1 MPTILSDVV
10 FRDELRDYMQVNTAE
25 KTAFFQSGILVNNSD
40 MSSLLAS
47 PSNTFTIPWWV
58 DLDASIE
65 SNYSNDVYTDIA
77 VPLSVTSSS
86 MQARAAYLNEGWN
99 AMNLVKNITNQDPLE
114 FVASRLTS
122 YWQRVAQR
130 RAIATVVGLY
140 NDNVAGTGDMVVDA
154 GGPIT
159 AAAIIRAR
167 ATMGDYTPQIVTPNG
182 TKALSV
188 IAMHSAV
195 YTELQILNLID
206 FTPIADQVPE
216 FGRYQQ
222 MIVVLD
228 DGLPVI
234 GTGADAKYLSVIFGP
249 GAIGYAEEQ
258 DEDDME
264 YDREP
269 ARGNGGGAETLWTRR
284 NFVLHPLGYSF
295 NSTTI
300 TGTPGTSRPV
310 SANWAGPVV
319 QRTGIAV
326 IQIFVPA
333 GSGSLLITQT
343 ADKLRELFEFETDG
357 RLDYF
362 AVSAVDA
369 GEADGWAQMNIQ
381 IPYRAV

>member
-1 MPTILSDVV
+1 MSTILSDVV
-10 FRDELRDYMQVNTAE
+10 FRDELRDYMRVNTAE
-25 KTAFFQSGILVNNSD
+25 KTAFFQSGILTNNRD
-40 MSSLLAS
+40 MSTLLAS

-65 SNYSNDVYTDIA
+65 SNYSNDVYTDVA
-77 VPLSVTSSS
+77 VPLSVTSAS

-99 AMNLVKNITNQDPLE
+99 AMSLVKNITNQDPLE

-130 RAIATVVGLY
+130 RAIATVVGVY
-140 NDNVAGTGDMVVDA
+140 NDNVAGNGGDMVVDA

-167 ATMGDYTPQIVTPNG
+167 ATMGDYSPQIITPSG
-182 TKALSV
+182 TSALSV

-195 YTELQILNLID
+195 YTELSILNQID

-216 FGRYQQ
+216 FGRYQN
-222 MIVVLD
+222 MVVVLD
-228 DGLPVI
+228 DGLPVV
-234 GTGADAKYLSVIFGP
+234 GTGADAKYLSIIFGP

-310 SANWAGPVV
+310 SANWSDLALATNWD
-319 QRTGIAV
+319 RK
-326 IQIFVPA
+326 F
-333 GSGSLLITQT
+333 SR
-343 ADKLRELFEFETDG
+343 K
-357 RLDYF
+357 
-362 AVSAVDA
+362 
-369 GEADGWAQMNIQ
+369 Q
-381 IPYRAV
+381 IPLAFVTSNVAA

>member
-10 FRDELRDYMQVNTAE
+10 FRDELRDYMRVNTVE
-25 KTAFFQSGILVNNSD
+25 KTAFFQSGILTTNSD

-77 VPLSVTSSS
+77 VPLAVTSAE
-86 MQARAAYLNEGWN
+86 MQARAAYLNEGWA
-99 AMNLVKNITNQDPLE
+99 AMSLVKNITNQDPLE
-114 FVASRLTS
+114 FVASRLTN

-130 RAIATVVGLY
+130 RTIATVVGIY
-140 NDNVAGTGDMVVDA
+140 NDNVAVNGGDMVVDA

-159 AAAIIRAR
+159 AAAVIRAR

-182 TKALSV
+182 NKALSV

-195 YTELQILNLID
+195 YAEMSILNLID

-216 FGRYQQ
+216 FGRYQN
-222 MIVVLD
+222 MLVVLD

-234 GTGADAKYLSVIFGP
+234 GTAPDQKYLSIIFGP

-284 NFVLHPLGYSF
+284 NFVVHPLGYSF
-295 NSTTI
+295 LSATI
-300 TGTPGTSRPV
+300 TGTPGTTRPV
-310 SANWAGPVV
+310 SANWSDLALATNW
-319 QRTGIAV
+319 QRKWARK
-326 IQIFVPA
+326 QVPLA
-333 GSGSLLITQT
+333 FITSTLGS
-343 ADKLRELFEFETDG
+343 
-357 RLDYF
+357 
-362 AVSAVDA
+362 
-369 GEADGWAQMNIQ
+369 
-381 IPYRAV
+381 

>member
-40 MSSLLAS
+40 MSTLLSS

-77 VPLSVTSSS
+77 VPLSVTSAS

-114 FVASRLTS
+114 FVASRLTN

-130 RAIATVVGLY
+130 RTIATVVGIY
-140 NDNVAGTGDMVVDA
+140 NDNVADNAGDMVVDA
-154 GGPIT
+154 GGPIN
-159 AAAIIRAR
+159 AATIIRAK
-167 ATMGDYTPQIVTPNG
+167 ATMGDYTPQIITPSG
-182 TKALSV
+182 TKALSS
-188 IAMHSAV
+188 IAMHTAV

-206 FTPIADQVPE
+206 FTPIADQIPE
-216 FGRYQQ
+216 FGRYQN

-228 DGLPVI
+228 DSMPVI
-234 GTGADAKYLSVIFGP
+234 GTGENAKYLSVIFGP

-295 NSTTI
+295 LSTTI
-300 TGTPGTSRPV
+300 TGTPGTTRPI
-310 SANWAGPVV
+310 SANWADLALATNW
-319 QRTGIAV
+319 QRKFDRKQVPLA
-326 IQIFVPA
+326 FVT
-333 GSGSLLITQT
+333 ST
-343 ADKLRELFEFETDG
+343 
-357 RLDYF
+357 
-362 AVSAVDA
+362 VSA
-369 GEADGWAQMNIQ
+369 
-381 IPYRAV
+381 

>member
-25 KTAFFQSGILVNNSD
+25 KTAFFQSGILTNNRD
-40 MSSLLAS
+40 MSTLLAS

-58 DLDASIE
+58 DLDASVE

-77 VPLSVTSSS
+77 VPLSVTSAS

-99 AMNLVKNITNQDPLE
+99 AMSLVKNITNQDPLE

-130 RAIATVVGLY
+130 RAIATVVGIY
-140 NDNVAGTGDMVVDA
+140 NDNVAGNAGDMVVDA

-167 ATMGDYTPQIVTPNG
+167 ATMGDYSPQIITPSG
-182 TKALSV
+182 TTALSV

-195 YTELQILNLID
+195 YTELSILNQID

-216 FGRYQQ
+216 FGRYQN
-222 MIVVLD
+222 MVVVLD
-228 DGLPVI
+228 DGLPVV
-234 GTGADAKYLSVIFGP
+234 GTGADAKYLSIIFGP
-249 GAIGYAEEQ
+249 GALGYAEEQ

-269 ARGNGGGAETLWTRR
+269 ARGNGGGTETLWTRR
-284 NFVLHPLGYSF
+284 NFVIHPLGYSF

-300 TGTPGTSRPV
+300 TGTPGTSRPI
-310 SANWAGPVV
+310 SANWSDLALATNWD
-319 QRTGIAV
+319 RK
-326 IQIFVPA
+326 F
-333 GSGSLLITQT
+333 SR
-343 ADKLRELFEFETDG
+343 K
-357 RLDYF
+357 
-362 AVSAVDA
+362 
-369 GEADGWAQMNIQ
+369 Q
-381 IPYRAV
+381 IPLAFVTSNVAA

>member
-25 KTAFFQSGILVNNSD
+25 KTAFFQSGILVNNRD
-40 MSSLLAS
+40 MSALLAS
-47 PSNTFTIPWWV
+47 PTNTFTIPWWV

-77 VPLSVTSSS
+77 VPLSVTSAS

-99 AMNLVKNITNQDPLE
+99 AMSLVKNITNQDPLE
-114 FVASRLTS
+114 FVAGRLTS

-130 RAIATVVGLY
+130 RTIATVVGLY
-140 NDNVAGTGDMVVDA
+140 NDNVADNGGDMVVDA
-154 GGPIT
+154 GGPIS
-159 AAAIIRAR
+159 AAAIIRAK
-167 ATMGDYTPQIVTPNG
+167 ATMGDYTPQIITPSG
-182 TKALSV
+182 TKALST
-188 IAMHSAV
+188 IAMHTAV

-216 FGRYQQ
+216 FGRYQN

-228 DGLPVI
+228 DSMPVI

-295 NSTTI
+295 LSATI
-300 TGTPGTSRPV
+300 TGTPGTTRPI
-310 SANWAGPVV
+310 SANWSDLALATNWERKFDRKQVPL
-319 QRTGIAV
+319 A
-326 IQIFVPA
+326 FVTSTVA
-333 GSGSLLITQT
+333 
-343 ADKLRELFEFETDG
+343 A
-357 RLDYF
+357 
-362 AVSAVDA
+362 
-369 GEADGWAQMNIQ
+369 
-381 IPYRAV
+381 

>member
-10 FRDELRDYMQVNTAE
+10 FRDELRDYMRVNTAE
-25 KTAFFQSGILVNNSD
+25 KTAFFQSGILTNNRD
-40 MSSLLAS
+40 MSTLLAS

-65 SNYSNDVYTDIA
+65 SNYSNDVYTDVA
-77 VPLSVTSSS
+77 VPLSVTSASS
-86 MQARAAYLNEGWN
+86 QARAAYLNEGWN
-99 AMNLVKNITNQDPLE
+99 AMSLVKNITNQDPLE

-130 RAIATVVGLY
+130 RAIATVVGVY
-140 NDNVAGTGDMVVDA
+140 NDNVAGNGGDMVVDA

-167 ATMGDYTPQIVTPNG
+167 ATMGDYSPQIITPSG
-182 TKALSV
+182 TSALSV

-195 YTELQILNLID
+195 YTELSILNQID

-216 FGRYQQ
+216 FGRYQN
-222 MIVVLD
+222 MVVVLD
-228 DGLPVI
+228 DGLPVV
-234 GTGADAKYLSVIFGP
+234 GTGADAKYLSIIFGP

-310 SANWAGPVV
+310 SANWSDLALATNWD
-319 QRTGIAV
+319 RK
-326 IQIFVPA
+326 F
-333 GSGSLLITQT
+333 SR
-343 ADKLRELFEFETDG
+343 K
-357 RLDYF
+357 
-362 AVSAVDA
+362 
-369 GEADGWAQMNIQ
+369 Q
-381 IPYRAV
+381 IPLAFVTSNVAA

>member
-25 KTAFFQSGILVNNSD
+25 KTAFFQSGILTNNRD
-40 MSSLLAS
+40 MSTLLAS

-58 DLDASIE
+58 DLDASVE

-77 VPLSVTSSS
+77 VPLSVTSAS

-99 AMNLVKNITNQDPLE
+99 AMSLVKNITNQDPLE

-130 RAIATVVGLY
+130 RAIATVVGIY
-140 NDNVAGTGDMVVDA
+140 NGNVAGNAGDMVVDA

-167 ATMGDYTPQIVTPNG
+167 ATMGDYSPQIITPSG
-182 TKALSV
+182 TTALSV

-195 YTELQILNLID
+195 YTELSILNQID

-216 FGRYQQ
+216 FGRYQN
-222 MIVVLD
+222 MVVVLD
-228 DGLPVI
+228 DGLPVV
-234 GTGADAKYLSVIFGP
+234 GTGADAKYLSIIFGP
-249 GAIGYAEEQ
+249 GALGYAEEQ

-284 NFVLHPLGYSF
+284 NFVIHPLGYSF

-300 TGTPGTSRPV
+300 TGTPGTSRPI
-310 SANWAGPVV
+310 SANWSDLALSTNWD
-319 QRTGIAV
+319 RK
-326 IQIFVPA
+326 F
-333 GSGSLLITQT
+333 SR
-343 ADKLRELFEFETDG
+343 K
-357 RLDYF
+357 
-362 AVSAVDA
+362 
-369 GEADGWAQMNIQ
+369 Q
-381 IPYRAV
+381 IPLAFVTSNVAA

>member
-10 FRDELRDYMQVNTAE
+10 FRDELRDYMRVNTVE
-25 KTAFFQSGILVNNSD
+25 KTAFFQSGILTNNAD
-40 MSSLLAS
+40 MSSLLSS

-77 VPLSVTSSS
+77 VPLSVTSAS

-99 AMNLVKNITNQDPLE
+99 AMSLVKNITNQDPLE

-130 RAIATVVGLY
+130 RTIATVVGVY
-140 NDNVAGTGDMVVDA
+140 NDNVASNGGDMVVDA

-216 FGRYQQ
+216 FGRYQN
-222 MIVVLD
+222 MMVVLD

-234 GTGADAKYLSVIFGP
+234 GTGADAKYLSIIFGP

-284 NFVLHPLGYSF
+284 NFVVHPLGYSF
-295 NSTTI
+295 LSATI
-300 TGTPGTSRPV
+300 TGTPGTTRPI
-310 SANWAGPVV
+310 SANWSDLALATNWERKWARK
-319 QRTGIAV
+319 Q
-326 IQIFVPA
+326 VPLA
-333 GSGSLLITQT
+333 FITS
-343 ADKLRELFEFETDG
+343 K
-357 RLDYF
+357 
-362 AVSAVDA
+362 VSS
-369 GEADGWAQMNIQ
+369 
-381 IPYRAV
+381 

>member
-10 FRDELRDYMQVNTAE
+10 FRDELRDYMRVNTVE
-25 KTAFFQSGILVNNSD
+25 KTAFFQSGILTNNAD
-40 MSSLLAS
+40 MSSLLSS

-77 VPLSVTSSS
+77 VPLSVTSAS

-99 AMNLVKNITNQDPLE
+99 AMSLVKNITNQDPLE

-130 RAIATVVGLY
+130 RTIATVVGVY
-140 NDNVAGTGDMVVDA
+140 NNNVASNGGDMVVDA

-216 FGRYQQ
+216 FGRYQN
-222 MIVVLD
+222 MMVVLD

-234 GTGADAKYLSVIFGP
+234 GTGADAKYLSIIFGP

-284 NFVLHPLGYSF
+284 NFVVHPLGYSF
-295 NSTTI
+295 LSATI
-300 TGTPGTSRPV
+300 TGTPGTTRPI
-310 SANWAGPVV
+310 SANWSDLALATNWERKWARK
-319 QRTGIAV
+319 Q
-326 IQIFVPA
+326 VPLA
-333 GSGSLLITQT
+333 FITS
-343 ADKLRELFEFETDG
+343 K
-357 RLDYF
+357 
-362 AVSAVDA
+362 VSS
-369 GEADGWAQMNIQ
+369 
-381 IPYRAV
+381 

>member
-10 FRDELRDYMQVNTAE
+10 FRDELRDYMRVNTAE
-25 KTAFFQSGILVNNSD
+25 KTAFFQSGILTNNRD
-40 MSSLLAS
+40 MSTLLAS

-58 DLDASIE
+58 DLDASVE
-65 SNYSNDVYTDIA
+65 SNYSNDVYTDVA
-77 VPLSVTSSS
+77 VPLSVTSAS

-99 AMNLVKNITNQDPLE
+99 AMSLVKNITNQDPLE

-130 RAIATVVGLY
+130 RAIATVVGVY
-140 NDNVAGTGDMVVDA
+140 NDNVAGNGGDMVVDA

-167 ATMGDYTPQIVTPNG
+167 ATMGDYSPQIITPSG
-182 TKALSV
+182 TSALSV

-195 YTELQILNLID
+195 HTELSILNQID
-206 FTPIADQVPE
+206 YTPIADQVPE
-216 FGRYQQ
+216 FGRYQN

-228 DGLPVI
+228 DGLPVV
-234 GTGADAKYLSVIFGP
+234 GTGADAKYLSIIFGP

-310 SANWAGPVV
+310 SANWSDLALATNWD
-319 QRTGIAV
+319 RK
-326 IQIFVPA
+326 F
-333 GSGSLLITQT
+333 SR
-343 ADKLRELFEFETDG
+343 K
-357 RLDYF
+357 
-362 AVSAVDA
+362 
-369 GEADGWAQMNIQ
+369 Q
-381 IPYRAV
+381 IPLAFVTSNVAA

>member
-25 KTAFFQSGILVNNSD
+25 KTAFFQSGILTNNRD
-40 MSSLLAS
+40 MSTLLAS

-58 DLDASIE
+58 DLDASVE
-65 SNYSNDVYTDIA
+65 SNYSNDVYTDVA
-77 VPLSVTSSS
+77 VPLSVTSAS

-99 AMNLVKNITNQDPLE
+99 AMSLVKNITNQDPLE
-114 FVASRLTS
+114 FVASRLIS

-130 RAIATVVGLY
+130 RAIATVVGIY
-140 NDNVAGTGDMVVDA
+140 NDNVAGNAGDMVVDA

-167 ATMGDYTPQIVTPNG
+167 ATMGDYSPQIITPSG
-182 TKALSV
+182 TTALSV

-195 YTELQILNLID
+195 YTELSILNQID

-216 FGRYQQ
+216 FGRYQN
-222 MIVVLD
+222 MVVVLD
-228 DGLPVI
+228 DGLPVV
-234 GTGADAKYLSVIFGP
+234 GTGADAKYLSIIFGP
-249 GAIGYAEEQ
+249 GALGYAEEQ

-284 NFVLHPLGYSF
+284 NFVIHPLGYSF

-300 TGTPGTSRPV
+300 TGTPGTSRPI
-310 SANWAGPVV
+310 SANWSDLALATNWD
-319 QRTGIAV
+319 RK
-326 IQIFVPA
+326 F
-333 GSGSLLITQT
+333 SR
-343 ADKLRELFEFETDG
+343 K
-357 RLDYF
+357 
-362 AVSAVDA
+362 
-369 GEADGWAQMNIQ
+369 Q
-381 IPYRAV
+381 IPLAFVTSNVAA